1 MAYYSKQ
8 LSPAEKNYTVTE
20 LEYLA
25 VVREI
30 DHFAIHVFG
39 RDFTLVTDH
48 HALAAL
54 HSSGK
59 LNGCL
64 LRWAL
69 ALLLYSFKVKFQNGK
84 DHSNA
89 DELSRQDWEETGSP
103 ETTTVLGGGVDVE
116 VHPPHASLAEP
127 THNTLELLRL

>member
-1 MAYYSKQ
+1 MSPVAYYSKQ

-25 VVREI
+25 VVRAI
-30 DHFAIHVFG
+30 DHFAIHLLG
-39 RDFTLVTDH
+39 RYFTLVTDH

-54 HSSGK
+54 AALRSSGK

-69 ALLLYSFKVKFQNGK
+69 ALQLYSFKVKFRPGK

-89 DELSRQDWEETGSP
+89 SRQDWKETGSP
-103 ETTTVLGGGVDVE
+103 ETTTVLGGGM
-116 VHPPHASLAEP
+116 
-127 THNTLELLRL
+127 